1 MGNNTNEVLFSI
13 AFSPLE
19 KESLFQNINNSSK
32 TGEAITSIKI
42 HDVLVNFNFRIKIK
56 LKTPNKIINNEHG
69 FLKIIAIAIRHKK
82 TWNNLLKF
90 FSERFIV

>member
-1 MGNNTNEVLFSI
+1 M
-13 AFSPLE
+13 AFNPLE
-19 KESLFQNINNSSK
+19 KESLFQKSNNSNK
-32 TGEAITSIKI
+32 TGEAIQRIKI
-42 HDVLVNFNFRIKIK
+42 HAVLVNFNFRIKIK
-56 LKTPNKIINNEHG
+56 LKTPNKIISNEHG